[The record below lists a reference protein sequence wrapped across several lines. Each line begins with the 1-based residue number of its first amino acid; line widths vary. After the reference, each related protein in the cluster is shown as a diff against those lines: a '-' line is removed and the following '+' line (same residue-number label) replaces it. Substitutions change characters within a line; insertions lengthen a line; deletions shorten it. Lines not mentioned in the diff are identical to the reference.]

1 MALPEANDEA
11 IHHEDVLSSHRDS
24 SSGNE
29 KEAIDSA
36 PISTGARLNNPLAG
50 MTREQVIADV
60 EAFVSER
67 GLEEH
72 RDDFIKGALVAQVN
86 NQPGAFET
94 IDLLSE
100 EDKYYLRREETHRW
114 SQPFRL
120 YFLCTLCAGC
130 AIVQGM
136 DQTAVNGAQLFYFDE
151 WNITNRWLQGL
162 INGAPYLC
170 SSVVGC
176 WSSPFLNKYLG
187 RRGTIFTSCAFSLVT
202 GFWMAVCQSWH
213 NFIAARF
220 VLGFAVGPMSST
232 TPVYSAESTPKNI
245 RGALTMMWQMWTAF
259 GIAVGMII
267 SVAFKDCD
275 FLGENSQ
282 WRWIMAPTSVPPL
295 IVMCQV
301 YFCPESPRWYMEKG
315 RFDKAYESTRRLQ
328 HCAVQATR
336 DMYYASKLLDAEA
349 KQREGHNAFKEFFTV
364 RRNRRAAQ
372 SAWFCMFMQQFC
384 GVNVIAYY
392 PTSIFEGANYG
403 RTNALLISMG
413 AGLINWLFAIPAVYT
428 IDTFGRRNLLLITF
442 PLMSLFLFF
451 TAFSFMIPNQQSMIG
466 CVTTGLYV
474 FMACYSP
481 GMGPVPFTYSAE
493 AFPLHVRDI
502 GMASSTSITWCFN
515 FIISLTWPPVRE
527 RLSDSGGFCYYAAW
541 NLFGWVMAYFFLPET
556 KNLTLEEFDSV
567 FTMKN
572 RDHAGYYL
580 KKLPWYIKKYLL
592 FQDVAPFPPLYN
604 DRTVFQTDMK
614 Q

>member
-1 MALPEANDEA
+1 MAFPRADDEA
-11 IHHEDVLSSHRDS
+11 IHHEDVLSSHKNS
-24 SSGNE
+24 NSGNE
-29 KEAIDSA
+29 KEALDVA

-67 GLEEH
+67 CLEEH

-86 NQPGAFET
+86 NQPGGFET

-151 WNITNRWLQGL
+151 WSITN
-162 INGAPYLC
+162 I
-170 SSVVGC
+170 
-176 WSSPFLNKYLG
+176 PFLNKYLG
-187 RRGTIFTSCAFSLVT
+187 RRGIIFTGCAFSLAT
-202 GFWMAVCQSWH
+202 GFWMAVCKLWH
-213 NFIAARF
+213 NFIAARS

-275 FLGENSQ
+275 LLGENSQ
-282 WRWIMAPTSVPPL
+282 WRWIMASTSVPPL

-315 RFDKAYESTRRLQ
+315 RFDKANPRL
-328 HCAVQATR
+328 
-336 DMYYASKLLDAEA
+336 YYAGKLLDAES
-349 KQREGHNAFKEFFTV
+349 KQREGHKAFKEFFTV
-364 RRNRRAAQ
+364 RRSRRAAQ
-372 SAWFCMFMQQFC
+372 SAWFCIFMQQFC
-384 GVNVIAYY
+384 GVNVIANYS
-392 PTSIFEGANYG
+392 TSIFEGANYG

-428 IDTFGRRNLLLITF
+428 IDTFGCCNLLLITF

-466 CVTTGLYV
+466 CVTTGLSV

-481 GMGPVPFTYSAE
+481 GICPVPFTYSAE
-493 AFPLHVRDI
+493 AFPLHVPNI
-502 GMASSTSITWCFN
+502 GMVSSTSITWCFN
-515 FIISLTWPPVRE
+515 FIISLTWPPLRE
-527 RLSDSGGFCYYAAW
+527 RLGDSGGFCYYAAW

-556 KNLTLEEFDSV
+556 RNLTLEELDSV
-567 FTMKN
+567 FAMRN

-580 KKLPWYIKKYLL
+580 KKLPWYLKYLL
-592 FQDVAPFPPLYN
+592 FQDVALFPPLYEN
-604 DRTVFQTDMK
+604 YLIL
-614 Q
+614 

>member
-1 MALPEANDEA
+1 MAFPRADDEA
-11 IHHEDVLSSHRDS
+11 IHHEDVLSSHKNS
-24 SSGNE
+24 NSGNE
-29 KEAIDSA
+29 KEALDVA

-67 GLEEH
+67 CLEEH

-86 NQPGAFET
+86 NQPGGFET

-151 WNITNRWLQGL
+151 WSITN
-162 INGAPYLC
+162 I
-170 SSVVGC
+170 
-176 WSSPFLNKYLG
+176 PFLNKYLG
-187 RRGTIFTSCAFSLVT
+187 RRGIIFTGCAFSLAT
-202 GFWMAVCQSWH
+202 GFWMAVCQLWH
-213 NFIAARF
+213 NFIAARS

-275 FLGENSQ
+275 LLGENSQ
-282 WRWIMAPTSVPPL
+282 WRWIMASTSVPPL

-315 RFDKAYESTRRLQ
+315 RFDKAYESTRRLR

-336 DMYYASKLLDAEA
+336 DCTTLANFLTPSLSSEKATKPSKSSLLSAVA
-349 KQREGHNAFKEFFTV
+349 VVQP
-364 RRNRRAAQ
+364 RALG
-372 SAWFCMFMQQFC
+372 FFMQQFC
-384 GVNVIAYY
+384 GVNVIANYS
-392 PTSIFEGANYG
+392 TSIFEGANYG

-428 IDTFGRRNLLLITF
+428 IDTFGCCNLLLITF

-466 CVTTGLYV
+466 CVTTGLSV

-481 GMGPVPFTYSAE
+481 GICPVPFTYSAE
-493 AFPLHVRDI
+493 AFPLHVPNI
-502 GMASSTSITWCFN
+502 GMVSSTSITWCFN
-515 FIISLTWPPVRE
+515 FIISLTWPPLRE
-527 RLSDSGGFCYYAAW
+527 RLGDSGGFCYYAAW

-556 KNLTLEEFDSV
+556 RNLTLEELDSV
-567 FTMKN
+567 FAMRN

-580 KKLPWYIKKYLL
+580 KKLPWYLKYLL
-592 FQDVAPFPPLYN
+592 FQDVALFPPLYEN
-604 DRTVFQTDMK
+604 YLIL
-614 Q
+614 